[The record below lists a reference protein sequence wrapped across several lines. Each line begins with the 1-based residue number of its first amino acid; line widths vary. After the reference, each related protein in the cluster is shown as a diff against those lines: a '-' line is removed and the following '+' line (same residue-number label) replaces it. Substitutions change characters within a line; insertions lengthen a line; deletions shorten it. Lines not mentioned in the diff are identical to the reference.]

1 MLELGQVNG
10 KYSVESYDVEPLPLN
25 SVVEG
30 RIDNVEE
37 VAGAIKRAIKKSG
50 AKAKDAAVA
59 VSANSAIT
67 KIISF
72 PADMSER
79 EMEEQ
84 IMLEADNY
92 IPYPLEEVRL
102 DFEVLGPSAADPEAV
117 DVLLAASRSENVD
130 ARTDAVE
137 EAGLKPKLVDV
148 EAYTIENAF
157 ALICEQMPNHGQGN
171 WIKSFLLMLLSLGFL
186 SLSTLSM
193 AAALESVGYSSLP
206 GEKAQIVL
214 TFSEAIE
221 EPSSFSIDD
230 PASVVLDFAGVKNQ
244 LDKKTQQVNIGM
256 TRSISTVEAGDRTRM
271 VVNLVQKAPYVI
283 EHHDNVVM
291 ITVEGGSQYV
301 TEAKSGLDRE
311 VVDVDFRRGEQGEGR
326 LMIELSDAGAPVD
339 VRQERDTIVVD
350 LSGVVLPENLHRRLD
365 VVDFATPVQIVET
378 EYKGGNTR
386 LVLSTKGQFEHMA
399 YQSDRTLIVEVK
411 ALKEELQA
419 EVRKDQYGYKGEK
432 LSLNFQNIEVRAVL
446 QLLAEF
452 TGLNLV
458 TSDTVQ
464 GNVTLRLK
472 NVPWD
477 QAMDIILKTKGL
489 AMRQNG
495 NVMLIAPATEIAARE
510 KQELEAQKQLV
521 ELEPLYSEIIEIN
534 FTKASEIAAILDS
547 EASGSEDDDSFLSG
561 RGTVTVDERT
571 NSLLLRDTA
580 KQLAQIS
587 ELIEQLDIPVRQVLI
602 ESRIVIA
609 NNDFTDELGVR
620 FGVATEGG
628 NNAVSGTLN
637 DISISGD
644 QVTTS
649 QAIGGPVTNSVA
661 TNQGLN
667 VNLPVAAP
675 AGSIGLALAKLPF
688 GTILQLELSAMQA
701 EGKGEIVSSPR
712 VITSN
717 QQTALIEQGTEIPY
731 QEASSS
737 GATSVSFKEAVLK
750 LEVTPQITPDDRVV
764 MDLKVNKDSV
774 GTIFNGVPSID
785 TRSVETQVLVDNG
798 ETVVLGGV
806 YEQTNLDSVQ
816 KVPFFG
822 DLPYLGVLF
831 KTTLIQDDKAE
842 LLIFVTPKIVK
853 DSLNF

>member
-1 MLELGQVNG
+1 MMISDDGIIMNKQQLTLSQRHGRANG
-10 KYSVESYDVEPLPLN
+10 
-25 SVVEG
+25 
-30 RIDNVEE
+30 
-37 VAGAIKRAIKKSG
+37 
-50 AKAKDAAVA
+50 
-59 VSANSAIT
+59 
-67 KIISF
+67 
-72 PADMSER
+72 
-79 EMEEQ
+79 
-84 IMLEADNY
+84 
-92 IPYPLEEVRL
+92 
-102 DFEVLGPSAADPEAV
+102 
-117 DVLLAASRSENVD
+117 
-130 ARTDAVE
+130 
-137 EAGLKPKLVDV
+137 
-148 EAYTIENAF
+148 
-157 ALICEQMPNHGQGN
+157 
-171 WIKSFLLMLLSLGFL
+171 IKSFLLMLLTLSFF
-186 SLSTLSM
+186 SLSTQLM

-214 TFSEAIE
+214 TFSGPIE
-221 EPSSFSIDD
+221 EPSSFSIDE
-230 PASVVLDFAGVKNQ
+230 PARVVLDFAGVENE

-301 TEAKSGLDRE
+301 TEPASGLGRE
-311 VVDVDFRRGEQGEGR
+311 VLDVDFRRGEQGEGR
-326 LMIELSDAGAPVD
+326 LMIELSDAGAAVD
-339 VRQERDTIVVD
+339 VRQERDTVVVD
-350 LSGVVLPENLHRRLD
+350 LSGVALPEKLHRRLD
-365 VVDFATPVQIVET
+365 VVDFATPVQIIET

-386 LVLSTKGQFEHMA
+386 LVLSTKGQFEHLA
-399 YQSDRTLIVEVK
+399 YQSDRTLIIEVK
-411 ALKEELQA
+411 ALKKQEQA

-521 ELEPLYSEIIEIN
+521 ELEPLYSEIVEVN
-534 FTKASEIAAILDS
+534 FAKAGEIATILDS
-547 EASGSEDDDSFLSG
+547 GDGDDSGAGFLSS
-561 RGTVTVDERT
+561 RGSVTVDERT

-580 KQLAQIS
+580 EQLIQIGQ
-587 ELIEQLDIPVRQVLI
+587 LIEKLDIPVRQVLI

-620 FGVATEGG
+620 FGVASEGG

-644 QVTTS
+644 QVTSS
-649 QAIGGPVTNSVA
+649 QEIGALVTNSVA

-717 QQTALIEQGTEIPY
+717 QQTAIIEQGTEIPY

-774 GTIFNGVPSID
+774 GQIFNGVPSID

-806 YEQTNLDSVQ
+806 YEQTNLDSVT

>member
-1 MLELGQVNG
+1 MMTSDDGMVMNKLQLTLSQNF
-10 KYSVESYDVEPLPLN
+10 
-25 SVVEG
+25 G
-30 RIDNVEE
+30 RVH
-37 VAGAIKRAIKKSG
+37 KL
-50 AKAKDAAVA
+50 KA
-59 VSANSAIT
+59 
-67 KIISF
+67 
-72 PADMSER
+72 
-79 EMEEQ
+79 
-84 IMLEADNY
+84 
-92 IPYPLEEVRL
+92 
-102 DFEVLGPSAADPEAV
+102 
-117 DVLLAASRSENVD
+117 
-130 ARTDAVE
+130 
-137 EAGLKPKLVDV
+137 
-148 EAYTIENAF
+148 
-157 ALICEQMPNHGQGN
+157 
-171 WIKSFLLMLLSLGFL
+171 FLLTLYTMVFVSM
-186 SLSTLSM
+186 STQLM

-214 TFSEAIE
+214 TFSETIK

-230 PASVVLDFAGVKNQ
+230 PARVVLDFAGVKNQ

-271 VVNLVQKAPYVI
+271 VVNLIQKAPYVI

-291 ITVEGGSQYV
+291 VTVEGGSQYI
-301 TEAKSGLDRE
+301 TESVSGQDRE

-326 LMIELSDAGAPVD
+326 LMIEMSDAGAAVD
-339 VRQERDTIVVD
+339 VRQVRDTVVVD
-350 LSGVVLPENLHRRLD
+350 LSNVALPEKLHRRLD
-365 VVDFATPVQIVET
+365 VVDFATPVQMIET
-378 EYKGGNTR
+378 EYKDGDTS
-386 LVLSTKGQFEHMA
+386 LVLSTKGQFEHLV
-399 YQSDRTLIVEVK
+399 YQSDRTLVVEVK
-411 ALKEELQA
+411 ALEKEEQTS
-419 EVRKDQYGYKGEK
+419 VRKDQYGYKGEK

-521 ELEPLYSEIIEIN
+521 ELEPLYSEIVEIN
-534 FTKASEIAAILDS
+534 FAKASDVAAILDND
-547 EASGSEDDDSFLSG
+547 ASSTSDDSEGFLSE
-561 RGTVTVDERT
+561 RGSVMVDERT

-580 KQLAQIS
+580 KNLVQIN
-587 ELIEQLDIPVRQVLI
+587 ELLEKLDIPVRQVLI

-609 NNDFTDELGVR
+609 NDDFSDELGVR
-620 FGVATEGG
+620 FGVSSEGG

-637 DISISGD
+637 DIQISGD
-644 QVTTS
+644 ELTSS
-649 QAIGGPVTNSVA
+649 QAIGAPVTNSVA

-667 VNLPVAAP
+667 VNLPVASP

-764 MDLKVNKDSV
+764 MNLKVNKDSV

-785 TRSVETQVLVDNG
+785 TRSVETQVLVENG

-806 YEQTNLDSVQ
+806 YEQTSLDNVT

-822 DLPYLGVLF
+822 DLPYLGNLF
-831 KTTLIQDDKAE
+831 KTTLKQDDKAE